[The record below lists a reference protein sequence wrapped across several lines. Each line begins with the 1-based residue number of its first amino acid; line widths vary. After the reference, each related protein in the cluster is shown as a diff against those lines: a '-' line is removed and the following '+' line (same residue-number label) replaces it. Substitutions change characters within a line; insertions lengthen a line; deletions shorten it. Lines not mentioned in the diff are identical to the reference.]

1 MTSHAYFLID
11 AGTLSD
17 SHAVGVMIARI
28 LVYLAAKN
36 EVVTWNYEIV
46 DMRARQRAAAVQLRR
61 KVSERKQLTVD
72 AISGLATTLNSAKR
86 QHVAAAAHRRPALDT
101 LHERLMCLEAD
112 VEWEDPA
119 LIRSPT
125 RNSSMRTWT
134 DPTRL
139 NESMSVR
146 SYLYVLGQAPQT
158 LSELDEFVCGP
169 AAQNSQE
176 GDHTNGATLLDKLTK
191 LRDGIIGNGIWESY
205 ARRRVGVSWI
215 RPTARETVAAA
226 DPVDILIGD
235 LFGCCFEALGGC
247 VINMADL
254 ATDLSLPFTS
264 IFAPLHRTRTYPSWS
279 RKFARE
285 ISAVVDRFAMEI
297 AKDDKLK
304 TESESGS
311 REPHGWLL
319 QTVTSAAHHQ
329 QSCSMDSESTTI
341 RLTRSNSGSR
351 CWLRDGRLLRR
362 YDLPEMVALASEYK
376 LSCLRHQAWLD
387 RTAQSLVHLQ
397 SASIQRWYHV
407 VQKLSRS
414 PVLYGLD
421 SCSYSLLEGK
431 VVYARRSSHS
441 SSEDSSTGSALY
453 AAIVPAA
460 GSTAAVYFMDAATYA
475 EIANFHVSDAGPPLA
490 SDPHLIAS
498 PFQASWIEDWAWRD
512 FGDLGVTFQDVCVID
527 VGFDESQFECPMS
540 DQMPSDGFI
549 LSSSASADSSATSLL
564 DTSAEFAIAEVV
576 IEIALPSISTLSE
589 WYSELYLKG
598 LLSPAPEYSRIVDS
612 LMLLC
617 STSASTHHSNA
628 VLDTLVN
635 LVLQSSA
642 AIEDTFEVSEST
654 QSAEASGDVG
664 VYRALRQHAIQA
676 IGSDGPSKRAWQVRE
691 CQLQILLHLFV
702 IAQLRSQQATDTAQL
717 EEALRDLV
725 DLLCVWASLDDI
737 AIQVEAASSDQ
748 KADKCPVSVSEETK
762 DMNDFA
768 AAFVG
773 GSHVGRF
780 ASTLGDIVEELRIQ
794 CGWVPPATRDER
806 PSQSEH
812 VELLSET
819 KRRKG
824 TPRKIDKSSGERSEV
839 IVHQRNSTHQELSGR
854 KLARHLDELIGG
866 NKGLQQ
872 QRQNDDASSSEGG
885 SSPSFRA
892 VERRR
897 QSLQPRLPAHLIRQI
912 KSEVVSTSQ
921 RAPKAKAVSRVGS
934 NGFACSI
941 SSRTLGRSSS
951 TRRKP
956 LRKPV
961 LSTYPDPSSS
971 PSTSSRS
978 KDSCI
983 VSEAASLSKRR
994 RTIMSIPMGSS
1005 PPAFLQSSSLVTPS
1019 AFICGSD
1026 DEDGAPVHTL
1036 GSKRA
1041 LQF

>member
-1 MTSHAYFLID
+1 

-17 SHAVGVMIARI
+17 SRAVGVMIARI

-205 ARRRVGVSWI
+205 ARRRVG
-215 RPTARETVAAA
+215 
-226 DPVDILIGD
+226 
-235 LFGCCFEALGGC
+235 
-247 VINMADL
+247 
-254 ATDLSLPFTS
+254 
-264 IFAPLHRTRTYPSWS
+264 
-279 RKFARE
+279 
-285 ISAVVDRFAMEI
+285 I

-319 QTVTSAAHHQ
+319 QT
-329 QSCSMDSESTTI
+329 
-341 RLTRSNSGSR
+341 
-351 CWLRDGRLLRR
+351 
-362 YDLPEMVALASEYK
+362 
-376 LSCLRHQAWLD
+376 
-387 RTAQSLVHLQ
+387 
-397 SASIQRWYHV
+397 
-407 VQKLSRS
+407 
-414 PVLYGLD
+414 
-421 SCSYSLLEGK
+421 
-431 VVYARRSSHS
+431 
-441 SSEDSSTGSALY
+441 
-453 AAIVPAA
+453 
-460 GSTAAVYFMDAATYA
+460 
-475 EIANFHVSDAGPPLA
+475 
-490 SDPHLIAS
+490 
-498 PFQASWIEDWAWRD
+498 DWAWRD
-512 FGDLGVTFQDVCVID
+512 FGDLGVTFQDVCAID

-737 AIQVEAASSDQ
+737 AIQVEAASNDQ

-824 TPRKIDKSSGERSEV
+824 TPRKIDKSFGERSEV

-872 QRQNDDASSSEGG
+872 QRQDDDACSSEGG

-961 LSTYPDPSSS
+961 LSAYPDPSSS

>member
-17 SHAVGVMIARI
+17 SRAVGVMIARI

-36 EVVTWNYEIV
+36 EAVTWNYEIV

-72 AISGLATTLNSAKR
+72 AISGLATALSSTKR
-86 QHVAAAAHRRPALDT
+86 QHIAAAAHRRPALDT

-146 SYLYVLGQAPQT
+146 SYLYILGQAPQT
-158 LSELDEFVCGP
+158 LSELD
-169 AAQNSQE
+169 
-176 GDHTNGATLLDKLTK
+176 D
-191 LRDGIIGNGIWESY
+191 
-205 ARRRVGVSWI
+205 
-215 RPTARETVAAA
+215 
-226 DPVDILIGD
+226 
-235 LFGCCFEALGGC
+235 
-247 VINMADL
+247 
-254 ATDLSLPFTS
+254 
-264 IFAPLHRTRTYPSWS
+264 
-279 RKFARE
+279 
-285 ISAVVDRFAMEI
+285 
-297 AKDDKLK
+297 
-304 TESESGS
+304 
-311 REPHGWLL
+311 
-319 QTVTSAAHHQ
+319 
-329 QSCSMDSESTTI
+329 
-341 RLTRSNSGSR
+341 
-351 CWLRDGRLLRR
+351 
-362 YDLPEMVALASEYK
+362 
-376 LSCLRHQAWLD
+376 
-387 RTAQSLVHLQ
+387 
-397 SASIQRWYHV
+397 
-407 VQKLSRS
+407 
-414 PVLYGLD
+414 
-421 SCSYSLLEGK
+421 YSLLEDK
-431 VVYARRSSHS
+431 VVYAQRPSHS
-441 SSEDSSTGSALY
+441 STEDSSTGSVLY
-453 AAIVPAA
+453 AAIVPAV
-460 GSTAAVYFMDAATYA
+460 GSAAAVYFMDATTYA
-475 EIANFHVSDAGPPLA
+475 EVANFHVNDAGPPFA

-512 FGDLGVTFQDVCVID
+512 AGDLDVASQDVCAID

-549 LSSSASADSSATSLL
+549 LNSSASADSSATSLL
-564 DTSAEFAIAEVV
+564 DTSAEFAIAEAVLDL
-576 IEIALPSISTLSE
+576 ALPSILTLSE

-612 LMLLC
+612 LTLLC
-617 STSASTHHSNA
+617 STSAPTNHSNA

-642 AIEDTFEVSEST
+642 AIEDIFEVSEST

-664 VYRALRQHAIQA
+664 AYRALRLQAAHA

-702 IAQLRSQQATDTAQL
+702 IARLRSQQATDTVQL

-737 AIQVEAASSDQ
+737 AIQVEASSSDQ
-748 KADKCPVSVSEETK
+748 KADKCPVPVSEETK

-839 IVHQRNSTHQELSGR
+839 IVHQRNSTHQELSGH

-866 NKGLQQ
+866 NKGQQ
-872 QRQNDDASSSEGG
+872 QQHHDDGASSSEGG

-921 RAPKAKAVSRVGS
+921 RAPKAKAVSRVSS

-961 LSTYPDPSSS
+961 LSAYPDPSSS
-971 PSTSSRS
+971 PSTSSRN

-1005 PPAFLQSSSLVTPS
+1005 PPAFLQSSLVTPS